1 MLNRLMTQREQFL
14 LLFVALALV
23 VGAASVYFFREEA
36 PAVPEVAP
44 VGAAMPRN
52 EAREADAVL
61 TPPAQET
68 PPPALP
74 ASPLPREAASSS
86 EPAAP
91 KPPEEIAVAAMGAVA
106 NEGLYR
112 LPTGA
117 RVGDLLKKAGGASEE
132 ADLSDINLGAR
143 LIDGTT
149 LTVPAKA
156 TAQLA
161 DGKIT
166 LRGAQAGQAPNP
178 PQYSRA
184 YAAAHAGES
193 TRTET
198 GEATSSVD
206 GASDTPTAAAAGGRI
221 NLNTASQ
228 AELETLPGIGPA
240 LAQRIVEYRTQ
251 TPFTTVEQLDEVS
264 GFGEKRVAQLRPL
277 VTVD

>member
-23 VGAASVYFFREEA
+23 VGAASVYFFRGETPPTPEAVPERTALPKGEA
-36 PAVPEVAP
+36 PAVDAALKPSAP
-44 VGAAMPRN
+44 
-52 EAREADAVL
+52 
-61 TPPAQET
+61 ET
-68 PPPALP
+68 PQPELP
-74 ASPLPREAASSS
+74 APPPREIAPSS

-91 KPPEEIAVAAMGAVA
+91 EEVAVAAMGAVES
-106 NEGLYR
+106 EGLYR
-112 LPTGA
+112 LPADA
-117 RVGDLLKKAGGASEE
+117 RVGDLLKKAGGATED

-156 TAQLA
+156 TAQVA

-166 LRGAQAGQAPNP
+166 LRGAQAMQVPNP

-184 YAAAHAGES
+184 YAAAHAGDS
-193 TRTET
+193 PRDET
-198 GEATSSVD
+198 GAATSPGD
-206 GASDTPTAAAAGGRI
+206 GESATPASRPSGGPI

-228 AELETLPGIGPA
+228 VELETLPGIGPA
-240 LAQRIVEYRTQ
+240 LAQRIMEYRAQ
-251 TPFTTVEQLDEVS
+251 TPFTAIEQLDEVS
-264 GFGEKRVAQLRPL
+264 GFGEKRVSQLRPL